1 MPVTAGDGAGD
12 TVVPLERSRSA
23 SERAAAAHGTE
34 SPRRERWHWS
44 LAGIVLASVLGNL
57 YWLRQNIV
65 LVGRDSTGHLERTLK
80 AAEVLTHVNPSS
92 LFAALTIH
100 DYRPPL
106 LYVAAQPFYR
116 LFGISLDSAQLTNVF
131 FSRWSSSSPTCW
143 AAG

>member
-1 MPVTAGDGAGD
+1 M
-12 TVVPLERSRSA
+12 S
-23 SERAAAAHGTE
+23 RAAAAHGTE
-34 SPRRERWHWS
+34 SPRRERWHWVA

-143 AAG
+143 AGG